1 MRITASMLHCFLLNN
16 IKNKKSAIFAALY
29 NTMRMN
35 PTDRSHY
42 LLHTLPN
49 GLRVVHFPTDA
60 AISYCGVAVH
70 AGTPDEASNESGL
83 AHFVEHMLFKGTV
96 RRKAWHILNRMEAV
110 GGELNAYTT
119 KEETFIYSVFMEEH
133 YRRAIELLADIVIRS
148 QFPAHEIEKEREV
161 ILDEISSYED
171 MPSELIFDEYENL
184 LFDGHPLGR
193 HILGNKRSIR
203 TFDTKAGR
211 SFLER
216 FYTAENMIFFSM
228 GRTDFRRIVR
238 MAEVYWSDLP
248 VHPAVHRR
256 ERPRPTV
263 PRELRKKKKTHQSHA
278 IIGGRAYDMY
288 DKRRTSLFLL
298 NNILGGFGMNSRLNV
313 ALREKRGLVYEVESN
328 LTGYTDTGVCAI
340 YFGADP
346 KNREKVLELIRRE
359 LNVLCRTQLTTTQLA
374 AARKQAIGQLA
385 VAGDNRESLFLGF
398 GKSFLHSGRYDSLRE
413 VICRIEAVTAS
424 QILEAANEIFAP
436 ERLYSLIYE

>member
-1 MRITASMLHCFLLNN
+1 
-16 IKNKKSAIFAALY
+16 
-29 NTMRMN
+29 MRMIH
-35 PTDRSHY
+35 TDMSHY
-42 LLHTLPN
+42 FSHTLSN
-49 GLRVVHFPTDA
+49 GLRIVHLPTDA
-60 AISYCGVAVH
+60 AISYCGIVVH
-70 AGTPDEASNESGL
+70 AGTRDEAPNESGL
-83 AHFVEHMLFKGTV
+83 AHFVEHMLFKGTA
-96 RRKAWHILNRMEAV
+96 RRKTWHILNRMEAV

-161 ILDEISSYED
+161 ILDEIRSYED

-193 HILGNKRSIR
+193 HILGNKRSLR
-203 TFDTKAGR
+203 TFDTQAGR

-216 FYTAENMIFFSM
+216 FYTAGNMIFFSM

-238 MAEVYWSDLP
+238 MAEAYLSEVP
-248 VHPAVHRR
+248 AHPAVHTR
-256 ERPRPTV
+256 ERPWSTTPQ
-263 PRELRKKKKTHQSHA
+263 ELRKKKKTHQSHA

-288 DKRRTSLFLL
+288 DKRRISLFLL
-298 NNILGGFGMNSRLNV
+298 NNILGGSGMNSRLNV

-340 YFGADP
+340 YFGSDP

-359 LNVLCRTQLTTTQLA
+359 LAVLCHTQLMTTQLA
-374 AARKQAIGQLA
+374 AAKKQAIGQLS

-398 GKSFLHSGRYDSLRE
+398 GKSFLHFDRYDSLAE
-413 VICRIEAVTAS
+413 VIRRIEAVTAS
-424 QILEAANEIFAP
+424 QILETANEIFAP

>member
-1 MRITASMLHCFLLNN
+1 MLFLRPY
-16 IKNKKSAIFAALY
+16 I
-29 NTMRMN
+29 MRMN
-35 PTDRSHY
+35 HTDMSHY

-70 AGTPDEASNESGL
+70 AGTRDEASNESGL

-96 RRKAWHILNRMEAV
+96 RRKAWHILNRMDAV

-216 FYTAENMIFFSM
+216 F
-228 GRTDFRRIVR
+228 
-238 MAEVYWSDLP
+238 
-248 VHPAVHRR
+248 
-256 ERPRPTV
+256 
-263 PRELRKKKKTHQSHA
+263 
-278 IIGGRAYDMY
+278 
-288 DKRRTSLFLL
+288 
-298 NNILGGFGMNSRLNV
+298 
-313 ALREKRGLVYEVESN
+313 
-328 LTGYTDTGVCAI
+328 
-340 YFGADP
+340 
-346 KNREKVLELIRRE
+346 
-359 LNVLCRTQLTTTQLA
+359 
-374 AARKQAIGQLA
+374 
-385 VAGDNRESLFLGF
+385 
-398 GKSFLHSGRYDSLRE
+398 
-413 VICRIEAVTAS
+413 
-424 QILEAANEIFAP
+424 
-436 ERLYSLIYE
+436 